1 MQKLNINQFP
11 LTGQSLIEASAGTG
25 KTFTITALYNRLL
38 LAHNTELPRLGC
50 DQILVVTFTRAA
62 TEELRGRIR
71 DRIRDSFEECLRL
84 QNNSAVND
92 AGFAQQLTDIGVQSE
107 GVNDY
112 SQLMELTTWLQA
124 NLAQM
129 DEASIF
135 TIHGFCQRMLK
146 QFAFDSGV
154 MFDAELVLDSETYL
168 QQACEDIWRLQC
180 YHLDS
185 DQGRFLLNRYAGPD
199 ALLHKFRS
207 WLSRPH
213 LKFIPQ
219 PQESEFAEQWQS
231 LKSQYQAIQQSWQQ
245 LGSDNLQQLLT
256 DSGVDKRSYSSRN
269 LPRWLEKVGHYLT
282 GEFYLPVPGELEKFS
297 RRQLEE
303 KTKRGEPPQHPLFD
317 LIEDYCQQSQQLG
330 LQLDIAWYQQV
341 RDRYFY
347 LLEQAAALTPDDLL
361 RLLATAL
368 QGEQG
373 DQLAAQIRTSYPVA
387 MIDEFQDTD
396 PQQYEI
402 FNRIYPAV
410 VNENKTDSGEAGS
423 NSNAYG
429 LYMIG
434 DPKQAIYGFRGAD
447 IFTYMQ
453 ARRSLSDQ
461 QRYTLHTNWRSHS
474 QLIDAVNSLWQQH
487 NSPFVFDK
495 DIDFVAVNA
504 AGKHDHNALT
514 LAGESPQ
521 PMQLWLSDD
530 SLSRAEGHS
539 LAAEQC
545 AQQIAALIR
554 SEQAKLGDQPVQAKD
569 IAVLVRSRRQA
580 GWIRDALSEKQ
591 IGSVFLTRDSV
602 FDSQEAIDLLAWLN
616 ALLNPS
622 DERLIRT
629 ALATKTQGLNAAT
642 LDAMLNNESRWE
654 QELEKIQSFQWHWK
668 KRGIMAAM
676 MLWLESPL
684 GLTDQDDMSLAVRLK
699 QSPQGERCLTNILH
713 LGELLQSASRRLR
726 GQQGLVRWFGERI
739 FDPERNGEEAQ
750 LRLETDANLVTIVT
764 IHKSK
769 GLEYPLVFL
778 PFLWDDSF
786 IPHQLTEAQY
796 YLGYNEEPDS
806 DEVIG
811 ESAGVVLNLAPDSD
825 EKELAIRDIK
835 AEYLRLL
842 YVALTRAKYGC
853 YIWLM
858 DVVDGRSKK
867 SALYK
872 SAIGYLLQLGS
883 AASRE
888 PIDWQQMKDAFSDS
902 SRYVGSMPI
911 WQQQLNT
918 SAQTDSD
925 KTAVQAKIFTSH
937 LYDSW
942 RVSSYSQLAGDHSA
956 PHVQTDVA
964 DSPDWQDD
972 DLQLLDWEAQQD
984 IAGDRA
990 AVDVAGLEGE
1000 VQQAQNYALSFPKG
1014 ANPGTC
1020 LHGILEHWDF
1030 NDSEALIEICSNQ
1043 LQYYGLSDCDEQQLG
1058 QWLTQVVNTPL
1069 LAHEQEF
1076 NLSQLTQS
1084 QRLDEMEFYLPLGN
1098 GNQML
1103 TPAKIN
1109 ALIDGKKLSFDA
1121 LNGYLKGFIDLIF
1134 IHNGRYYVADYKSN
1148 HLGYEA
1154 ADYSHEQLALSM
1166 ADHDYD
1172 LQAWIYT
1179 LALDRLLQ
1187 QRLAGYD
1194 PEQHLGGVFYFYL
1207 RGMIDEFHDAELPV
1221 MQSPLSHQPLDLF
1234 TDDADDFS
1242 NQQTAFDTTQKSGV
1256 FYQAVDLQQL
1266 QRWRDCF
1273 FAFESSDSNN
1283 GGCL

>member
-71 DRIRDSFEECLRL
+71 DRIRNSFEECLRL
-84 QNNSAVND
+84 QNNSAIND
-92 AGFAQQLTDIGVQSE
+92 SGFDQQLTDIGVQSE
-107 GVNDY
+107 DGNDY
-112 SQLMELTTWLQA
+112 SQLIELTTWLQA

-135 TIHGFCQRMLK
+135 TIHSFCQRMLK

-154 MFDAELVLDSETYL
+154 MFDAELVLDSESYL

-219 PQESEFAEQWQS
+219 PQESEFAEQWQA
-231 LKSQYQAIQQSWQQ
+231 LKSQYQALQHSWQQ
-245 LGSDNLQQLLT
+245 FGSDNLQQLIA
-256 DSGVDKRSYSSRN
+256 DSGIDKRSYSKKN
-269 LPRWLEKVGHYLT
+269 LPRWLEKAGHYLA
-282 GEFYLPVPGELEKFS
+282 GGFYLPFPAELEKFS
-297 RRQLEE
+297 SSQLQQ
-303 KTKRGEPPQHPLFD
+303 KTKDDKSPPQHPLFD

-347 LLEQAAALTPDDLL
+347 LLDQAGALTPDDLL

-373 DQLAAQIRTSYPVA
+373 DQLAAQIRSTYPVA

-396 PQQYEI
+396 PQQYDI
-402 FNRIYPAV
+402 FNRIYPSI
-410 VNENKTDSGEAGS
+410 VNENKTTSDEGGGKI
-423 NSNAYG
+423 NAYG

-453 ARRSLSDQ
+453 ARRSLSDRQ
-461 QRYTLHTNWRSHS
+461 CYTLDTNWRSHS
-474 QLIDAVNSLWQQH
+474 QLISAVNSLWQQH
-487 NSPFVFDK
+487 DSPFVFDK
-495 DIDFVAVNA
+495 DIAFVAVNA
-504 AGKHDHNALT
+504 AGKHDNNALT
-514 LAGESPQ
+514 LSGDSPS
-521 PMQLWLSDD
+521 PMQFWLSDG
-530 SLSRAEGHS
+530 SLSRAEGQR

-554 SEQAKLGDQPVQAKD
+554 SDQAKLGEQPVQAKD

-580 GWIRDALSEKQ
+580 GWIRDALSQ
-591 IGSVFLTRDSV
+591 QHIGSVFLTRDSV
-602 FDSQEAIDLLAWLN
+602 FDSQEARDLLAWLN

-642 LDAMLNNESRWE
+642 LDVMLTSESRWE
-654 QELEKIQSFQWHWK
+654 QELEKIQNFQWHWK
-668 KRGIMAAM
+668 KRGIMAAI

-684 GLTDQDDMSLAVRLK
+684 GLTDQNDVSLAVRLK
-699 QSPQGERCLTNILH
+699 QSPQGERCLTNIMH

-739 FDPERNGEEAQ
+739 FDPERNGDEAQ

-796 YLGYNEEPDS
+796 YLGYNDAPDS
-806 DEVIG
+806 EKDIG
-811 ESAGVVLNLAPDSD
+811 ERAGVVLNLAPDSD

-858 DVVDGRSKK
+858 DALDGRSKK
-867 SALYK
+867 SVLHK
-872 SAIGYLLQLGS
+872 SAIGYLLQLDRDES
-883 AASRE
+883 
-888 PIDWQQMKDAFSDS
+888 IDWQQVKETFSDR
-902 SRYVGSMPI
+902 SRYVGVMPV
-911 WQQQLNT
+911 WQQQLNI
-918 SAQTDSD
+918 SAKTDSD
-925 KTAVQAKIFTSH
+925 NTSVQAKNFSSH
-937 LYDSW
+937 LYDHW
-942 RVSSYSQLAGDHSA
+942 RVSSYSQLAADHSA
-956 PHVQTDVA
+956 PSAQADVV
-964 DSPDWQDD
+964 DSLDWQDE

-990 AVDVAGLEGE
+990 AEMLGSENE
-1000 VQQAQNYALSFPKG
+1000 SEQAQNYALTFPKG

-1058 QWLTQVVNTPL
+1058 QWLSQVVNTPL

-1148 HLGYEA
+1148 HLGYEP
-1154 ADYSHEQLALSM
+1154 ADYSHEQLILSM

-1187 QRLAGYD
+1187 QRLADYD
-1194 PEQHLGGVFYFYL
+1194 PQQHLGGVFYFYL
-1207 RGMIDEFHDAELPV
+1207 RGMIDEFRASDSA
-1221 MQSPLSHQPLDLF
+1221 QSTIGQSLDLF
-1234 TDDADDFS
+1234 SDDAEDVAPVK
-1242 NQQTAFDTTQKSGV
+1242 QGAGV
-1256 FYQAVDLQQL
+1256 FYQAVDIKQL
-1266 QRWRDCF
+1266 QRWRECF
-1273 FAFESSDSNN
+1273 FAFEQADQEKPR
-1283 GGCL
+1283 